1 MSDVQNSYTHRS
13 KKDFTLIQN
22 NLIRSASLSCKAFKL
37 LCVGLSHSGGWVF
50 RKSQIAACFKEG
62 MHTVDEGMKE
72 LRSLGYLHLRAKKKE
87 NNDFAGHEWFWFEKP
102 VSAEE
107 FKLFLGDGAFQGFRD
122 SGGSE
127 APGDIRRPIPK
138 KTKLKKE
145 EVSKDNVK
153 TMPSFVPIWKE
164 NGNYLRAKYKKV
176 CTGSGDEPPLVH
188 EMNHPGSGDEGK
200 EEPIKKNHINKDNV
214 KTMPSFSKEKNFI
227 HALDK
232 EQKKLHD
239 ELVRYQPNHG
249 SKLDSKDVCAWF
261 LSRNYTTEQVRES
274 FDVYKQD
281 AAEAKK
287 RGDSVKSMGGC
298 MVNAIKSGRKKR
310 SIDEGFNKEYAKNL
324 EKTHKF
330 ITVMERYVKVVIGN
344 VREEI
349 ELKLPKSQF
358 VSQLDSIISLAR
370 IYA

>member
-62 MHTVDEGMKE
+62 IHTVDEGMKE

-127 APGDIRRPIPK
+127 DPGDIRRPIPK

-145 EVSKDNVK
+145 EVSNVNARESAVKSISVK
-153 TMPSFVPIWKE
+153 TPQ
-164 NGNYLRAKYKKV
+164 
-176 CTGSGDEPPLVH
+176 D
-188 EMNHPGSGDEGK
+188 
-200 EEPIKKNHINKDNV
+200 
-214 KTMPSFSKEKNFI
+214 
-227 HALDK
+227 
-232 EQKKLHD
+232 D
-239 ELVRYQPNHG
+239 ELLIDDTMLYQKIISTKVDWKPEEVLYAWKALEDYEGEVYNWWEFLVGTVKKDRQVKRVQRERISMDSAHK
-249 SKLDSKDVCAWF
+249 SKS
-261 LSRNYTTEQVRES
+261 
-274 FDVYKQD
+274 
-281 AAEAKK
+281 
-287 RGDSVKSMGGC
+287 
-298 MVNAIKSGRKKR
+298 KR
-310 SIDEGFNKEYAKNL
+310 SGSC
-324 EKTHKF
+324 KT
-330 ITVMERYVKVVIGN
+330 
-344 VREEI
+344 
-349 ELKLPKSQF
+349 KLPNISKNYNKHS
-358 VSQLDSIISLAR
+358 SENATLARPLESLASLLEFPR
-370 IYA
+370 GFRLGSI

>member
-145 EVSKDNVK
+145 EVS
-153 TMPSFVPIWKE
+153 
-164 NGNYLRAKYKKV
+164 
-176 CTGSGDEPPLVH
+176 
-188 EMNHPGSGDEGK
+188 
-200 EEPIKKNHINKDNV
+200 KDNV

>member
-1 MSDVQNSYTHRS
+1 MSIPRIAKEIKCSENKVRDA
-13 KKDFTLIQN
+13 KKELEKPFELLGEKL
-22 NLIRSASLSCKAFKL
+22 LIRTQK
-37 LCVGLSHSGGWVF
+37 
-50 RKSQIAACFKEG
+50 RI
-62 MHTVDEGMKE
+62 
-72 LRSLGYLHLRAKKKE
+72 
-87 NNDFAGHEWFWFEKP
+87 
-102 VSAEE
+102 
-107 FKLFLGDGAFQGFRD
+107 
-122 SGGSE
+122 
-127 APGDIRRPIPK
+127 
-138 KTKLKKE
+138 
-145 EVSKDNVK
+145 KDNKKNETDIV
-153 TMPSFVPIWKE
+153 TIVPIWKE